1 MQLPEQ
7 SQQQAQ
13 AGQPT
18 PGWPLDPIKEQ
29 ARQVAAAVDEVYGQ
43 PATSVRV
50 NDPEIPS
57 WKDGS
62 RIGDTP
68 PVAQPGRTP
77 MSQKATDA
85 SVLMLAAG
93 GTSFL
98 VCGGAALIMWASESA
113 DPVVCGIVFGAPTAL
128 VLAIGRLVGR
138 VKAAV
143 EAAPA
148 PVHNYYSGNVHQD
161 QRSTTTKT
169 VGAIVSTR
177 NQIL

>member
-13 AGQPT
+13 AGQPAPDRT
-18 PGWPLDPIKEQ
+18 VAYAA
-29 ARQVAAAVDEVYGQ
+29 ARQIANAVDEVYSQ
-43 PATSVRV
+43 PATAVRLD
-50 NDPEIPS
+50 DPEIPS

-98 VCGGAALIMWASESA
+98 VCGGAALVMWASESA

-138 VKAAV
+138 VKETV

-148 PVHNYYSGNVHQD
+148 THHHHYTGNVVQD
-161 QRSTTTKT
+161 SRRITTTT
-169 VGAIVSTR
+169 RGVIANTR
-177 NQIL
+177 NQTR

>member
-1 MQLPEQ
+1 MQLPEY
-7 SQQQAQ
+7 QQPTRS
-13 AGQPT
+13 GQPIPDQT
-18 PGWPLDPIKEQ
+18 IDPIKEQ
-29 ARQVAAAVDEVYGQ
+29 ARQVADAVDEVYGQ

-50 NDPEIPS
+50 DDPEIPS

-77 MSQKATDA
+77 MSQKATDV

-98 VCGGAALIMWASESA
+98 VCGGAALVMWASESA

-138 VKAAV
+138 VKATV

-148 PVHNYYSGNVHQD
+148 PVHNHFNGNVHQD
-161 QRSTTTKT
+161 QRRTTSKT
-169 VGAIVSTR
+169 VGVIANTR
-177 NQIL
+177 NQTS